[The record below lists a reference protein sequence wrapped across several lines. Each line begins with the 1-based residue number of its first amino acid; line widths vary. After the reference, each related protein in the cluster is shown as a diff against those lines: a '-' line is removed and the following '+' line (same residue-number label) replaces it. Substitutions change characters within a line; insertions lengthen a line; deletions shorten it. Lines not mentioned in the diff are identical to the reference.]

1 MPWYLNELGSRSSV
15 DIRWDE
21 DQQLPDN
28 FNRHNFVP
36 APGQPPIRMHLVRD
50 RKGLPDY
57 FTGPTTS
64 HLVVSAAFKALVERF
79 EPGVHHF
86 IPAPISQPDGLI
98 RTDYYIFKNGG
109 FVDGGI
115 VAEESEVAVR
125 VLKGPA
131 GESKLY
137 NTTRMTP
144 RLMWAAS
151 KVQGRHL
158 WADPRLSY
166 ANVVSDALYAE
177 IKAARM
183 KDFLAIESRI
193 NPDR

>member
-1 MPWYLNELGSRSSV
+1 LPWYLDQLGCRSSI
-15 DIRWDE
+15 DIRWEE

-28 FNRHNFVP
+28 FNRHDFVP
-36 APGQPPIRMHLVRD
+36 APDQPPIRMYLVRD

-64 HLVVSAAFKALVERF
+64 HLVVSAAFKALVERY

-86 IPAPISQPDGLI
+86 IPAPISQPDGVV
-98 RTDYYIFKNGG
+98 RTEYFIFKNGG

-115 VAEESEVAVR
+115 VVEASEVSVR
-125 VLKGPA
+125 ISKGPG
-131 GESKLY
+131 GEFANYLPTSQA
-137 NTTRMTP
+137 P

-158 WADPRLSY
+158 WADSNFKR

-193 NPDR
+193 SPDR